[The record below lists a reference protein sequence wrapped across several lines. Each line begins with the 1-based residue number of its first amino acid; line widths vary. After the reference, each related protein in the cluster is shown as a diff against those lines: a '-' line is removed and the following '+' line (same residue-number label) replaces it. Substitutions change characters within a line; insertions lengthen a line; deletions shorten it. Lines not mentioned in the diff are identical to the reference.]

1 MATTVNV
8 VCYKSKVLKNNE
20 SPLMI
25 RVCKDRKRKYISIG
39 LSINPI
45 YWDFTKNA
53 PKPQCPNKEALTTLI
68 TQKLHAYS
76 EQIMEFKAMDRDYTA
91 STLVEKVSKPSKLKT
106 VGEVF
111 LEQMQAL
118 RDAQRLSYML
128 TIQQTYNSLMEF
140 NKHLNIYFVDID
152 VPWLKRY
159 ETWLR
164 KHGLSGNTIKGRFVD
179 IRTMYNIAIDE
190 NLVKVEHYP
199 FRKFKISKLQQETA
213 KRAITKEDVTRI
225 MEYKTKS
232 KLVQFAIDI
241 FTFSYIMGGINFVD
255 IASLTKENIMDNRL
269 VYIRQKTKKLIQLPL
284 QDKAIELIEKY
295 HDDNNPHLFPILLAY
310 HKTEQQRLNRVHK
323 VIVNVN
329 KRLKKIG
336 KELELPITLTT
347 YVARHSHATILKKA
361 GVATSIISE
370 SLGHSSEKVTQI
382 YLDSFGN
389 EQMDDAMKNLL

>member
-68 TQKLHAYS
+68 TLKLHAYS

-179 IRTMYNIAIDE
+179 IRTMYNIAVDE

-225 MEYKTKS
+225 MEYKTKN

>member
-179 IRTMYNIAIDE
+179 IRTMYNIAVDE

-213 KRAITKEDVTRI
+213 KRAITKEDVSRI
-225 MEYKTKS
+225 MEYKTKN

-295 HDDNNPHLFPILLAY
+295 HDDDNPHLFPILLAY

>member
-1 MATTVNV
+1 
-8 VCYKSKVLKNNE
+8 
-20 SPLMI
+20 
-25 RVCKDRKRKYISIG
+25 
-39 LSINPI
+39 
-45 YWDFTKNA
+45 
-53 PKPQCPNKEALTTLI
+53 
-68 TQKLHAYS
+68 
-76 EQIMEFKAMDRDYTA
+76 
-91 STLVEKVSKPSKLKT
+91 
-106 VGEVF
+106 
-111 LEQMQAL
+111 
-118 RDAQRLSYML
+118 ML

-179 IRTMYNIAIDE
+179 IRTMYNIAVDE

-225 MEYKTKS
+225 MEYKTKN

>member
-68 TQKLHAYS
+68 TLKLHAYS

-118 RDAQRLSYML
+118 RDAQRVSYML

-179 IRTMYNIAIDE
+179 IRTMYNIAVDE

-225 MEYKTKS
+225 MEYKTKN

-361 GVATSIISE
+361 GGATSIISE

>member
-179 IRTMYNIAIDE
+179 IRTMYNIAVDE

-225 MEYKTKS
+225 MEYKTKN

-295 HDDNNPHLFPILLAY
+295 HDEDNPHLFPILLAY

-329 KRLKKIG
+329 KRLKKVG

>member
-179 IRTMYNIAIDE
+179 IRTMYNIAVDE

-225 MEYKTKS
+225 MEYNTKN

-295 HDDNNPHLFPILLAY
+295 HDDDNPHLFPILLAY

>member
-1 MATTVNV
+1 MATTVSV
-8 VCYKSKVLKNNE
+8 VCYKSKVLKNSE

-25 RVCKDRKRKYISIG
+25 RVCKDRQRKYISIG

-68 TQKLHAYS
+68 AQKLHSYS

-91 STLVEKVSKPSKLKT
+91 SSLVEKVSKPSKLKT

-118 RDAQRLSYML
+118 KDAQRVSYML
-128 TIQQTYNSLMEF
+128 TIQQTYNSLLDF

-152 VPWLKRY
+152 IPWLKKY

-190 NLVKVEHYP
+190 KLVKVEHYP

-213 KRAITKEDVTRI
+213 KRAIPKDDITRI
-225 MEYKTKS
+225 IEYKTKS
-232 KLVQFAIDI
+232 KQVQLAIDI
-241 FTFSYIMGGINFVD
+241 FTFSYIMGGINFID
-255 IASLTKENIMDNRL
+255 IANLTMNNIIDSRL
-269 VYIRQKTKKLIQLPL
+269 VYIRHKTKKLIQLPL
-284 QDKAIELIEKY
+284 QGKAIELIEQY
-295 HDDNNPHLFPILLAY
+295 HDDDNPYLFPILMAY
-310 HKTEQQRLNRVHK
+310 HKTEQQKFNRIHK

-329 KRLKKIG
+329 MRLKRIG
-336 KELELPITLTT
+336 KELEIPITLTT
-347 YVARHSHATILKKA
+347 YVARHSHATILKQA

-370 SLGHSSEKVTQI
+370 SLGHSSEKITQV
-382 YLDSFGN
+382 YLDSFGST
-389 EQMDDAMKNLL
+389 QMDDAMKNLL

>member
-179 IRTMYNIAIDE
+179 IRTMYNIAVDE

-225 MEYKTKS
+225 MEYNTKN
-232 KLVQFAIDI
+232 KLGQFAIDI

-295 HDDNNPHLFPILLAY
+295 HDDDNPHLFPILLAY

>member
-1 MATTVNV
+1 
-8 VCYKSKVLKNNE
+8 
-20 SPLMI
+20 MI

-53 PKPQCPNKEALTTLI
+53 PKPQCPNKEDLTTLI

-179 IRTMYNIAIDE
+179 IRTMYNIAVDE

-225 MEYKTKS
+225 MEYKTKN

>member
-1 MATTVNV
+1 
-8 VCYKSKVLKNNE
+8 
-20 SPLMI
+20 MI

-45 YWDFTKNA
+45 YWDFTKNV

-179 IRTMYNIAIDE
+179 IRTMYNIAVDE

-225 MEYKTKS
+225 MEYNTKN

-295 HDDNNPHLFPILLAY
+295 HDDDNPHLFPILLAY

>member
-76 EQIMEFKAMDRDYTA
+76 EQIMEFKSMDRDYTA

-179 IRTMYNIAIDE
+179 IRTMYNIAVDE

-225 MEYKTKS
+225 MEYKTKN

-295 HDDNNPHLFPILLAY
+295 HDDDNPHLFPILLAY

>member
-39 LSINPI
+39 LSINPV

-91 STLVEKVSKPSKLKT
+91 STLVEKVNTPSKLKT

-179 IRTMYNIAIDE
+179 IRTMYNIAVDE

-225 MEYKTKS
+225 MEYKTKN

-284 QDKAIELIEKY
+284 QDKALELIGKY
-295 HDDNNPHLFPILLAY
+295 HDDDNPHLFPILLAY
-310 HKTEQQRLNRVHK
+310 HKTEQQRFNRVHK

-329 KRLKKIG
+329 KRLKKVG

>member
-179 IRTMYNIAIDE
+179 IRTMYNIAVDE

-225 MEYKTKS
+225 MEYKTKN

-295 HDDNNPHLFPILLAY
+295 HDDDNPHLFPILLAY